1 MAPIAFR
8 SQPLPTDAATQL
20 RRRLTQTHLQEP
32 FSALDPRRAAQ
43 RTTSIAREL
52 GLEVTLYRGAL
63 DLMGTEVDHVWI
75 DFQGRVIDV
84 AFPLFV
90 PSFVAVLRDFVVG
103 DAQPA
108 DLDTAAAGAGLEDRV
123 LGEFPKPMQYRGEP
137 VWSARR

>member
-8 SQPLPTDAATQL
+8 SQPLPADAALQL
-20 RRRLTQTHLQEP
+20 RRRLTQTHLREP

-43 RTTSIAREL
+43 RTTLIAKEL
-52 GLEVTLYRGAL
+52 GLEMTLYRGSL
-63 DLMGTEVDHVWI
+63 DLLGSEVDHVWI

-90 PSFVAVLRDFVVG
+90 PAFVAVLRDFVVG
-103 DAQPA
+103 DAEPA
-108 DLDTAAAGAGLEDRV
+108 DLDSAAAGASLDERV
-123 LGEFPKPMQYRGEP
+123 LGEFPKPMQYRGAP